1 MKPTYKLAEKSFRRA
16 APSDVVYHGRAYDE
30 EMHGWCL
37 RLSLASGDEDEPVF
51 EVPTSSLS
59 VRDVVK
65 REYVPLAE
73 LELITDQAEK
83 RRCFHD
89 LQSAGGLLHLY
100 QEPV

>member
-1 MKPTYKLAEKSFRRA
+1 M
-16 APSDVVYHGRAYDE
+16 PSTDGQYPSREHVVRY
-30 EMHGWCL
+30 

-73 LELITDQAEK
+73 LELITD
-83 RRCFHD
+83 
-89 LQSAGGLLHLY
+89 
-100 QEPV
+100 